1 MKMDPQSSPQDP
13 EGPAPRRRTRE
24 VVIGDAVTWLSR
36 WSMRWVL
43 IALGAWLAGW
53 LIQHLWSILLPVLL
67 ALILTT
73 VLQPPARWMESRL
86 RLPPV
91 VAALNAIA
99 GALLILVAVVLFI
112 APSASAQV
120 SEIADSAAEGLGQLQ
135 DWVESNSTLDVT
147 HSQVQSIVDGAQER
161 LRSSASSIA
170 SGLLV
175 GVSAV
180 TGVLINVLL
189 TLVLS
194 YFFLKDGR
202 RFLPWLRRTAGAD
215 VGGHLAEVGSR
226 AWNTLGGFVR
236 TQALVGL
243 IDAVLIGTALV
254 VVGVPLA
261 LPLAVLTFVAAFA
274 PIIGAVTVGG
284 LAVLVALVANGW
296 VAAGIIFA
304 AVLVVQQLEGNVLL
318 PWLQGKSLD
327 LHAGVVL
334 LTIVL
339 GSTLFG
345 VKGAFLGVPVVAVG
359 AVVLRYLDERV
370 DRAIE
375 AGDADQSGGPPAIET

>member
-1 MKMDPQSSPQDP
+1 MATGAHSSQPDPQ
-13 EGPAPRRRTRE
+13 GPAPQRRSRE
-24 VVIGDAVTWLSR
+24 VVIGEALTWLSR
-36 WSMRWVL
+36 WSLRWVL
-43 IALGAWLAGW
+43 IALGAALVGW
-53 LIQHLWSILLPVLL
+53 MVQQLWSILLPVLL

-86 RLPPV
+86 RFSPV
-91 VAALNAIA
+91 GAALSALVAAL
-99 GALLILVAVVLFI
+99 LVLAAVVVFI
-112 APSASAQV
+112 APSTSTQIG
-120 SEIADSAAEGLGQLQ
+120 EIADSAAEGLTRLQ
-135 DWVESNSTLDVT
+135 DWVESSATLDVT
-147 HSQVQSIVDGAQER
+147 HSQVESIVDAAQQR
-161 LRSSASSIA
+161 LRSSASGIA
-170 SGLLV
+170 SGVLV
-175 GVSAV
+175 GVSAATSV
-180 TGVLINVLL
+180 VINGLL
-189 TLVLS
+189 TLVLT

-202 RFLPWLRRTAGAD
+202 RFLPWLRRVTGPT
-215 VGGHLAEVGSR
+215 VGGHLTHVASR
-226 AWNTLGGFVR
+226 AWDTLGGFVR

-261 LPLAVLTFVAAFA
+261 LPLAVLTFIAAFA
-274 PIIGAVTVGG
+274 PIVGAVTVGA

-296 VAAGIIFA
+296 TAALIVLVV
-304 AVLVVQQLEGNVLL
+304 VLVVQQLEGNVLL

-345 VKGAFLGVPVVAVG
+345 VAGAFLGVPVVAVG

-370 DRAIE
+370 DRAVE
-375 AGDADQSGGPPAIET
+375 AGDLEQAG